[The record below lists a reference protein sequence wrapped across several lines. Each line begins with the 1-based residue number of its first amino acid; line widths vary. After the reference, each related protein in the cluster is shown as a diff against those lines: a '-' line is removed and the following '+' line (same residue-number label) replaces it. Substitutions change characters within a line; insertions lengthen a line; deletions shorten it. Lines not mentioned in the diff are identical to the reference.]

1 MFLNIYKYIFITIGL
16 AFLAQLVSFAFFSRT
31 LTSDQYHLAVFKIE
45 SSVEKPA
52 SRVIYRYVFGERL
65 VQKNQQML
73 SDVNKAVDLF
83 ISKSR
88 GVLLTSKKG
97 QFSEESL
104 IGSQGTALAASY
116 IVTIEIQYKS
126 SEDFYKDF
134 NFAQKLG
141 VISGEKV
148 TEFLSEKDKNDML
161 AEVEDRTSQHLQK
174 QLDIYKQKLSLREV
188 DMSFCEAVARRT
200 KVLIPPGDPSYSGG
214 LSSEERYPAETEK
227 LPSASTFMVPLNRFV
242 VQNRKPDP
250 NLDIHL
256 PVYWPSVVYDEPQTR
271 EVCLTKT

>member
-83 ISKSR
+83 VSKSR

-116 IVTIEIQYKS
+116 IVTIEIQYKN
-126 SEDFYKDF
+126 SEDFYNDF

-148 TEFLSEKDKNDML
+148 TEFLSEKDKSDML

-174 QLDIYKQKLSLREV
+174 QLDIYKQKLGLREV

-200 KVLIPPGDPSYSGG
+200 EVHIPPGDPTYSGG
-214 LSSEERYPAETEK
+214 LSPEERYPAETEK
-227 LPSASTFMVPLNRFV
+227 LPSASTFMVPLKRFV

-271 EVCLTKT
+271 EVCLAKS